1 MAEEEEPRKNPGNG
15 LPVRGVANHGVGKA
29 RGVGVIAQMAL
40 NTGTLASLGDW
51 KPAEKGFNQAMV
63 TEAT

>member
-1 MAEEEEPRKNPGNG
+1 M
-15 LPVRGVANHGVGKA
+15 RGGAGHGVRKTGE
-29 RGVGVIAQMAL
+29 VGVIAQMAL
-40 NTGTLASLGDW
+40 DTGTLASLGDW